1 MKSLQHLTKIIHLCR
16 RIEDSTPNCASLSDT
31 RNCQQKKVDT
41 SLDTLPVADSVLQ
54 KNLNEF
60 TPNADNGVLSV
71 SDACLH
77 EMPAGDALVAK
88 MVKPWESYIG
98 SLWKDLL
105 ESLPSWKA
113 SGTLS
118 ASHWQEI

>member
-1 MKSLQHLTKIIHLCR
+1 MKSLQYLTRNPHLCR
-16 RIEDSTPNCASLSDT
+16 TIEVPKEDSTLNCASLLDAH
-31 RNCQQKKVDT
+31 NCQQKIDR
-41 SLDTLPVADSVLQ
+41 SLETLTVADSVLQ
-54 KNLNEF
+54 NNLNGS
-60 TPNADNGVLSV
+60 TPSPDNGVLFM

-77 EMPAGDALVAK
+77 EMSGDTLVAK

-118 ASHWQEI
+118 ANH